1 MSAAIAVDPAVKAKE
16 AVKKVTS
23 ISTLPEVTAR
33 IISMVE
39 DPKSSAADLRQIVSH
54 DPALVTR
61 ILKVV
66 NSSFYGLSGQV
77 SSIERA
83 IVLLGL
89 NAVKNTAVAASMGG
103 MFRASKLCEGFTAK
117 DLWAHCVAVAV
128 TARELARQIN
138 PELAEQAFL
147 SGMIHDVGI
156 LVSLQLWPEKLRSV
170 CEEAKKSA
178 SPFPEIE
185 AKHLGLDHQQLGR
198 ALAEQWSFPK
208 PCQLAAGFHHDVS
221 TLFDEGRPLVS
232 IIYAA
237 DVICCRSKH
246 GFNLTAFHQTLDGPA
261 AGDVVSA
268 DIVADVTAKLD
279 ELVCAATPLLAA

>member
-1 MSAAIAVDPAVKAKE
+1 MPAATIVDPRTKAKN
-16 AVKKVTS
+16 AVRSVSS
-23 ISTLPEVTAR
+23 IATLPEVTAR

-39 DPKSSAADLRQIVSH
+39 DPKSTAADLRRVVSH

-103 MFRASKLCEGFTAK
+103 MFRAAKLCEGFTAK

-128 TARELARQIN
+128 TAKELANRIN
-138 PELAEQAFL
+138 PALAEEAFL

-156 LVSLQLWPEKLRSV
+156 LVSLQLWPEKLQAV
-170 CEEAKKSA
+170 CDAAKGSTV
-178 SPFPEIE
+178 PFHEIE
-185 AKHLGLDHQQLGR
+185 IQQLGVDHQQLGM
-198 ALAEQWSFPK
+198 ALAEQWSFPRA
-208 PCQLAAGFHHDVS
+208 CQMAAGFHHDVS
-221 TLFDEGRPLVS
+221 ALLDEQRPLVS

-246 GFNLTAFHQTLDGPA
+246 GFNLTAMHQPLDGPA
-261 AGDVVSA
+261 AGDVVNA
-268 DIVADVTAKLD
+268 EVVAAVTEQLD
-279 ELVCAATPLLAA
+279 ALVEAATPLVG

>member
-1 MSAAIAVDPAVKAKE
+1 MPAATVADPRAKAKQAVKSVA
-16 AVKKVTS
+16 S
-23 ISTLPEVTAR
+23 IATLPEVTAR
-33 IISMVE
+33 VISMVE
-39 DPKSSAADLRQIVSH
+39 DPRSTAADLRKIVSH

-103 MFRASKLCEGFTAK
+103 MFRAGKLCEGYTAK

-128 TARELARQIN
+128 TARELAQKTN
-138 PELAEQAFL
+138 PALAEEAFL
-147 SGMIHDVGI
+147 GGMIHDVGI
-156 LVSLQLWPEKLRSV
+156 LVSLQLWPEKLQAV
-170 CEEAKKSA
+170 CEAAKNSA
-178 SPFPEIE
+178 ISFPEIE
-185 AKHLGLDHQQLGR
+185 VQQLGVDHQQLGM
-198 ALAEQWSFPK
+198 ALAEQWSFPRA
-208 PCQLAAGFHHDVS
+208 CQVAAGFHHDVS
-221 TLFDEGRPLVS
+221 ALFDEQRPLVS

-246 GFNLTAFHQTLDGPA
+246 GFNLTALHQPLDGPA
-261 AGDVVSA
+261 AGDVVDPSA
-268 DIVADVTAKLD
+268 VAAVEAQLD
-279 ELVCAATPLLAA
+279 ALVEAATPLIA